1 MAVILYKFGFWPQ
14 TLLIQTSAYSL
25 NGVLLILLLLLS
37 ISAIIVGS
45 KSILDFLDEIK
56 YNYFDAS
63 RFVKRVSIVALAL
76 VVFLPTNYY
85 LNNQPS
91 NSQTKTFSI
100 QNLNKLS
107 VLNNSLCDTK
117 YNVILQKDDLTNV
130 VISGYSTKVEGTT
143 VDSYELGE
151 YNVTNIYP
159 FQTCLSLKPVVTIY
173 VNASK
178 GFVLDT
184 YLLDKESINIT
195 SVGFKKGEIVILNKD
210 LDYTIIE

>member
-159 FQTCLSLKPVVTIY
+159 FQTCLFLKPVVTIY

>member
-1 MAVILYKFGFWPQ
+1 MAVILYKFGFCTQ

-37 ISAIIVGS
+37 ISAIIIGS

-63 RFVKRVSIVALAL
+63 RFIKRVSIVALAL

-85 LNNQPS
+85 SNNQPS

-173 VNASK
+173 INASK
-178 GFVLDT
+178 GFILNT